1 MKIEKTEH
9 KSDFKP
15 FVIQIIVES
24 QEDKEMLEAMAV
36 KNITIP
42 EVIGPPYFTKCQSFL
57 SELRKKLL

>member
-24 QEDKEMLEAMAV
+24 QEDKEMLEAMARR
-36 KNITIP
+36 NILIP
-42 EVIGPPYFTKCQSFL
+42 EAVGVTHFVKCQEFL
-57 SELRKKLL
+57 NELAKKL

>member
-24 QEDKEMLEAMAV
+24 QEDKEMLEVMARR
-36 KNITIP
+36 NIMIP
-42 EVIGPPYFTKCQSFL
+42 ETVGPKYFVKCQEFL
-57 SELRKKLL
+57 DELRKKL